1 MISSAIQSSLV
12 MIPIILIVH
21 LLLKHILIDKM
32 NDRPQPLLKYTT
44 HKNKNENKNENQNMM
59 EKKKR
64 EEVDVER
71 EKEEE
76 EEDRGDKGDNN
87 KKRETEGH
95 KDEEIYLKKR
105 LARLQ
110 EEKEKEK
117 KSNKKTYG
125 PSPKV
130 KFQERRPAESDTKL
144 IPEKD
149 DVFSFVLQ
157 GDPSPPPFHS
167 SSPYSSPS
175 HDVHSMKNKS
185 HSYYN
190 EPHYPKPDS
199 RNELFEDNKERG
211 REIASNHIEM
221 GEISKM
227 GEMGEM
233 YSDHMFTKKGVSDN
247 TDLFNNIG
255 AANFDGEETS
265 LDEIFRQ
272 TQVPNTK

>member
-1 MISSAIQSSLV
+1 MISTAIQSSLV

-32 NDRPQPLLKYTT
+32 NDRPQPLLKHIT
-44 HKNKNENKNENQNMM
+44 HNNKNENEDKNMV

-64 EEVDVER
+64 AEVDVER
-71 EKEEE
+71 EEEEE
-76 EEDRGDKGDNN
+76 EEDKGDKDDKDDND
-87 KKRETEGH
+87 KKREIEGH

-110 EEKEKEK
+110 EDKEKE
-117 KSNKKTYG
+117 SNKKTYG
-125 PSPKV
+125 PSPKI
-130 KFQERRPAESDTKL
+130 KFQERRPAESETK
-144 IPEKD
+144 ITPEKD

-157 GDPSPPPFHS
+157 GDPSPSPSHS

-175 HDVHSMKNKS
+175 HDVHSIKNKS
-185 HSYYN
+185 HSFFN
-190 EPHYPKPDS
+190 EPHYPKTDS
-199 RNELFEDNKERG
+199 RNELFEDNKEKGRERG
-211 REIASNHIEM
+211 REIASNRIE
-221 GEISKM
+221 M

-255 AANFDGEETS
+255 AANSDGEETS